1 MEEKIKNQK
10 FQLRNIAFTIIGL
23 NIVMFILQQIIP
35 GMTEKLL
42 LDASRVWSEPWLLLT
57 SMFLHA
63 DIWHLFFN
71 MYALLIFG
79 TLIEQRIGSKR
90 FLWAYLLAGIIAAA
104 GATFF
109 YPKALGASGAI
120 MAILGLTIMLMP
132 DLKVLFFF
140 VIPMS
145 MRTAGIIF
153 AIIDIIGIMMPMGI
167 ANIAHLIGLV
177 CGLLYGWY
185 LIRKKKSTIEKVLGV
200 QYYESRDP
208 IKKKNSK
215 TSRVKKKD
223 TIELS
228 DEDIE
233 EYISKGRL

>member
-1 MEEKIKNQK
+1 MEEGVKNK
-10 FQLRNIAFTIIGL
+10 RFRLRYVAISIIVL
-23 NIVMFILQQIIP
+23 NIIMFILQQIIP
-35 GMTEKLL
+35 GMTENLL
-42 LDASRVWSEPWLLLT
+42 LDATRVWSEPWLLLT

-63 DIWHLFFN
+63 DIWHLLFN

-90 FLWAYLLAGIIAAA
+90 FLWAYLIAGIVAAA

-120 MAILGLTIMLMP
+120 MSILGLTIMLMP
-132 DLKVLFFF
+132 DMKVLFFF

-153 AIIDIIGIMMPMGI
+153 AIVDIIGIMVPMGI
-167 ANIAHLIGLV
+167 ANIAHLIGLA

-185 LIRKKKSTIEKVLGV
+185 LLRRKRIVHQRVMGV
-200 QYYESRDP
+200 EYYEPREP
-208 IKKKNSK
+208 LKKRGGKSK
-215 TSRVKKKD
+215 VKKKD
-223 TIELS
+223 TIELT
-228 DEDIE
+228 DEEIE
-233 EYISKGRL
+233 EYVNTGRL

>member
-1 MEEKIKNQK
+1 MK
-10 FQLRNIAFTIIGL
+10 FKLQHVAISIIVTNII
-23 NIVMFILQQIIP
+23 MFILQQVIP
-35 GMTEKLL
+35 GMTDALL
-42 LDASRVWSEPWLLLT
+42 LDSSRVWSEPWLLLT

-63 DIWHLFFN
+63 DIWHLVFN

-79 TLIEQRIGSKR
+79 TLIEQRIGSNR
-90 FLWAYLLAGIIAAA
+90 FFGAYLISGLIAAA

-120 MAILGLTIMLMP
+120 MSLLGLTIILLP
-132 DLKVLFFF
+132 DLQVLFFF

-153 AIIDIIGIMMPMGI
+153 AIVDIIGIMVPMGV
-167 ANIAHLIGLV
+167 ANIAHLIGLA
-177 CGLLYGWY
+177 CGLAYGY
-185 LIRKKKSTIEKVLGV
+185 FLLRRKKAINKRVLGVDYYEPRDPLAKKNKKSTNSNK
-200 QYYESRDP
+200 
-208 IKKKNSK
+208 IKKN
-215 TSRVKKKD
+215 

-228 DEDIE
+228 DDEIE